1 MSLERHKRK
10 DRQTKAI
17 PMGIIL
23 HKKECEMMPSFIN
36 RKLKLEK
43 QIKERKSSP

>member
-1 MSLERHKRK
+1 
-10 DRQTKAI
+10 
-17 PMGIIL
+17 MGIIF

-36 RKLKLEK
+36 PKLKHEK